1 MTLAHYQWPSLI
13 KDKQITT
20 GQPHPIH
27 TQIVILPS
35 QYFLT
40 TLFRV
45 ALSSIILSE
54 KMGNL

>member
-1 MTLAHYQWPSLI
+1 MTLTHYKWPSFI

-20 GQPHPIH
+20 DQPHPIH

-45 ALSSIILSE
+45 ALSSIMTE
-54 KMGNL
+54 KTGNL